1 VTLSSPLRVWR
12 EAQGRLLRLRLN
24 RPKANLVDREMV
36 AALDSALA
44 LHLGQTEPTAVLVDA
59 EGPHFSY
66 GASIAEHLPD
76 QVAPMLTEF
85 HRLVVRM
92 IASPV
97 PILVAVRGQCLG
109 GGLELAMAGH
119 LMFVAPDASLGQPE
133 IKLGVFA
140 PVGSCLLP
148 ELVGPA
154 RALDLLVS
162 GRSLTGIEA
171 VAINLAKDTAA
182 DPAQAAFDYFKAHI
196 APKSASSLR
205 HAVRAARLDLAA
217 RVKVKLAAVE
227 QLYLDELMA
236 TRDPV
241 EGLRAFL
248 DKRPAEWDHE

>member
-1 VTLSSPLRVWR
+1 
-12 EAQGRLLRLRLN
+12 
-24 RPKANLVDREMV
+24 MV

-44 LHLGQTEPTAVLVDA
+44 LHLDQTEPMAVLVDA

-66 GASIAEHLPD
+66 GASITEHLPD
-76 QVAPMLTEF
+76 EVAPMLTEF

-92 IASPV
+92 ITSPV

-162 GRSLTGIEA
+162 GRSITGIEA

-182 DPAQAAFDYFKAHI
+182 DPALAAFDYFIAHI

-217 RVKVKLAAVE
+217 RVEAKLAAVE
-227 QLYLDELMA
+227 RLYLGELMA

-248 DKRPAEWDHE
+248 AKRPAEWDHE